1 MSLFLVPPVVVR
13 YLTCTLLTVEKALSL
28 LANKRSRGQ
37 QVNTQQPFSSSHH
50 FSPPPVAQFS
60 LSLPLPSPPLPSP
73 HLTSPHLTSPHLT
86 SPHLTSPHLTSPHLT
101 SPHLTSPHLTS
112 PHLTSPHLTS
122 PHLTSPH
129 LTSPHTSHLT
139 SPPLPSLPSF
149 PSSLP
154 SPPPPIPHLSKT
166 APKGLLLLH
175 TPSKPALT
183 ETALQPN
190 VILLTAHQG
199 FYLQLHICLQFPTF
213 SISYVHT
220 YSTISSIVPCYWLF
234 RAFTPIYND
243 DVKVLQAVSY
253 TYNKAHVLWHFF
265 HLVPTFISE
274 LMDRGPIMPYSDCL
288 SDHTTCVVC
297 RSFLLPR
304 P

>member
-60 LSLPLPSPPLPSP
+60 LPPFHLTSPPLPSPPLPSPHLPSPPLPSP

-122 PHLTSPH
+122 PHLP
-129 LTSPHTSHLT
+129 
-139 SPPLPSLPSF
+139 SPPLPSPPLPSPPL
-149 PSSLP
+149 PSPPLPSPPLP

-199 FYLQLHICLQFPTF
+199 FYLQLHRTF
-213 SISYVHT
+213 V
-220 YSTISSIVPCYWLF
+220 F
-234 RAFTPIYND
+234 
-243 DVKVLQAVSY
+243 
-253 TYNKAHVLWHFF
+253 
-265 HLVPTFISE
+265 
-274 LMDRGPIMPYSDCL
+274 
-288 SDHTTCVVC
+288 
-297 RSFLLPR
+297 SFLHSPFHMCTHTALFP
-304 P
+304 PSFLAIGYSEHPLQYIMMM